1 MAEDLT
7 DDWWEG
13 ADKKAEVEEEEEKA
27 KTVEKKKRRKKRKF
41 EEIVDS
47 NVMSSEDQVKV
58 GLSKTPIT
66 SRVPRISIGHIDRI
80 CSLESGLSFGSM
92 CSL

>member
-13 ADKKAEVEEEEEKA
+13 ADKKAEAEEEEEKA

-47 NVMSSEDQVKV
+47 NVMSSEDQVKA
-58 GLSKTPIT
+58 GLSILRFSKN
-66 SRVPRISIGHIDRI
+66 SDKFYVRCVFYS
-80 CSLESGLSFGSM
+80 EK
-92 CSL
+92 